1 MNPFE
6 VGINDI
12 FSNSDFLES
21 CMIGTTAYPCIVSA
35 IPADSVYSEYGFDEG
50 ITFDLSIRVSDLPDR
65 PKKNTILNYKDTD
78 YRIAET
84 TLDSAGL
91 TWKIFLKSKTTI

>member
-6 VGINDI
+6 IGINDI
-12 FSNSDFLES
+12 FSNPDFLES

-50 ITFDLSIRVSDLPDR
+50 ITFDL
-65 PKKNTILNYKDTD
+65 
-78 YRIAET
+78 
-84 TLDSAGL
+84 
-91 TWKIFLKSKTTI
+91 